1 MATIEGFDYPDDLY
15 YTKDHVWAKVE
26 GNTVTIGLTQLG
38 QDLAGDILYVEMPA
52 EGREVAQG
60 EAFMSMESG
69 KWVGRVKT
77 PVSGKILEGNT
88 ELEWES
94 DMVNNDPYNSGWLT
108 KLDASDLSELD
119 SLLRSDSPDLSS
131 FVIEEKKNFKK

>member
-1 MATIEGFDYPDDLY
+1 MANVADFDFPDELY
-15 YTKDHVWAKVE
+15 YTKEHVWAKVD
-26 GNTVTIGLTQLG
+26 GNTVTVGLTQFG

-52 EGREVAQG
+52 EGRDVAQD

-69 KWVGRVKT
+69 KWVGRVKS
-77 PVSGKILEGNT
+77 PISGTILESNT

-94 DMVNNDPYNSGWLT
+94 DLVNSDPYDTGWLT

-119 SLLRSDSPDLSS
+119 SLLRSDSPELLA
-131 FVIEEKKNFKK
+131 FIMEEKKKFKK